1 MKIKNKTAKTA
12 IRFIFI
18 NMCLLVSLFS
28 INVFAKICEQNQI
41 INYQSSEI
49 SPRTEDVTGYKY
61 KYINGVK
68 YKRLW
73 SYTYEKWIDED
84 WSVA

>member
-28 INVFAKICEQNQI
+28 INVFAEICEQNQI

-49 SPRTEDVTGYKY
+49 SPKTEDVTGYKY
-61 KYINGVK
+61 KNINEVK